1 MATAQATLT
10 PVADTTP
17 ATVSIP
23 AKELSG
29 AQWVARFPGS
39 ASLSDLESSFSAKVK
54 AFISAMELA
63 GGSVAISATFRPKE
77 RAYLMHYCVKIA
89 KKNIAAADVPEL
101 EGVAINWVHPTD
113 EQSVAA
119 AKAMKEG
126 YNIAYPPA
134 YPTHH
139 SDKLAIDMTI
149 TNILSK
155 TMKDA
160 NGIDVEIKSDTDLH
174 KVGASYGVIKLVV
187 DAPHWSDNGH

>member
-17 ATVSIP
+17 AIVNIP

-39 ASLSDLESSFSAKVK
+39 ASLSDLEPSFSAKVQ
-54 AFISAMELA
+54 AFITAIEA
-63 GGSVAISATFRPKE
+63 GGGSVRISATYRPKE
-77 RAYLMHYCVKIA
+77 RAYLMHYSVMIKDSDVAA
-89 KKNIAAADVPEL
+89 KDVPEL

-113 EQSVAA
+113 KESVAA
-119 AKAMKEG
+119 AAAMAQG
-126 YNIAYPPA
+126 YGIAYPPA

-149 TNILSK
+149 TNVIKK
-155 TMKDA
+155 TINDA
-160 NGIDVEIKSDTDLH
+160 LGNAVEIKNDKDLH
-174 KVGASYGVIKLVV
+174 KVGVTYGVIKLVV